1 MSHLGRQVGVK
12 AIAGLS
18 RSFPKVT
25 KSVAPRDEE
34 GKEKMGLEMLPIF
47 PLGEACLKI
56 G

>member
-1 MSHLGRQVGVK
+1 MGVK

-25 KSVAPRDEE
+25 KSVAPSDSSWDEE